1 MVGVSKEWSLR
12 ADSDLLSALCVCSG
26 EPFAVREFVLFFAI
40 LILLHRMF
48 LDFFFFSQT
57 CLLMVDVGLCPFV
70 NEHG

>member
-48 LDFFFFSQT
+48 LDFFSPNLSF
-57 CLLMVDVGLCPFV
+57 DGGLRFV
-70 NEHG
+70 SLCK